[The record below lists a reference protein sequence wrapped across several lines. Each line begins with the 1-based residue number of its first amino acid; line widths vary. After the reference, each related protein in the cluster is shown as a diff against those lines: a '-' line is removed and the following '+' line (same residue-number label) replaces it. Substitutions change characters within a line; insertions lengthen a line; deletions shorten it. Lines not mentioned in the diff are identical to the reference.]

1 MDEICIIKDFACG
14 LTLHLFLCYFQIWTT
29 QVFSYVPGLLVKPS
43 ISWSISSLK
52 TVGLLRSGGGIIA
65 NIPCLGIYEELVLD
79 FSGRRCFIGCI
90 QQNVGCS
97 HDL

>member
-1 MDEICIIKDFACG
+1 MYHQRFCMWAYFTSV
-14 LTLHLFLCYFQIWTT
+14 LVLFSNLDYAGIFLR
-29 QVFSYVPGLLVKPS
+29 SGLLVKPS
-43 ISWSISSLK
+43 ISWSISSLS
-52 TVGLLRSGGGIIA
+52 R
-65 NIPCLGIYEELVLD
+65 LGIYEELVLD